1 MIKVSKSTLSMQIS
15 ILVSFCLMLGVVVYG
30 AVQVQGQSRN
40 ATIHKEREVEAI
52 ARNIA
57 TSSLHMIL
65 DENFAAIENLLLNST
80 EFPDVQNL
88 IIIDED
94 GSIISE
100 VHDDGKTFLPT
111 FRLDTLSPPVKA
123 TDFVRLSED
132 SISAWSPI
140 VLGGHIKGWVQV
152 KSSLAF
158 LKGMQRTIWKETA
171 IAGFSIFVVGFFM
184 VQIFLRKRMQ
194 SLEYASGF
202 ARRLYNSRGEHIG
215 ESLGVKELD
224 ELAVSLNWVSD
235 KLREQDVGL
244 KNRTLQLEGA
254 NADLKERVKELNCIY
269 TMTRILHG
277 PIRNVGE
284 QIRSVADMIPPSW
297 HYPELA
303 CARIV
308 YMDKEYSSRE
318 FRVSSHSLKQDIE
331 VDGVLVGSVE
341 VCYRQK
347 PDGVE
352 DEIFLPE
359 EEHLIE
365 EIASRMSVFFKR
377 YETEIALQD
386 AYQNLEERVRL
397 RTFELEQAKQGAE
410 KANRA
415 KTDFL
420 SRMSHELRTPMN
432 AVLGFAELIKMEDRD
447 EKLSSDQRDFIEE
460 ILKAGRHL
468 LELINEVLDLSKVE
482 TETMSLSMEAVNIQE
497 MIETVHGM
505 MEPVAREYKIILR
518 KKEECGNVFVFAD
531 KLKLKQVIINLV
543 SNGIKYNKI
552 GGFVSI
558 GIGDSDANS
567 VCLEVTDTGVGI
579 ADESRD
585 TIFLPFE
592 RLGNHDVVDGTG
604 IGLTVTKSLVELM
617 GGSISVTSEL
627 EQGSTFKVNLRT
639 MRVGQ
644 LN

>member
-30 AVQVQGQSRN
+30 AIQVQGQSRYSL
-40 ATIHKEREVEAI
+40 IQKEREVEAI

-57 TSSLHMIL
+57 ASSLYMIL
-65 DENFAAIENLLLNST
+65 NEDFSAIENLLLNST
-80 EFPDVQNL
+80 GFPDVQKL
-88 IIIDED
+88 VIVDEF
-94 GSIISE
+94 GAIISE
-100 VHDDGKTFLPT
+100 VIDDGKTFSPT
-111 FRLDTLSPPVKA
+111 FRLDTLLLPKKSA
-123 TDFVRLSED
+123 DFIQSNED
-132 SISAWSPI
+132 FISAWSPV
-140 VLGGHIKGWVQV
+140 VLGGDIKAWVSV
-152 KSSLAF
+152 ESSLGF
-158 LKGMQRTIWKETA
+158 LKGMQRTIWKDTA
-171 IAGFSIFVVGFFM
+171 IAGFSIFVVGFFV
-184 VQIFLRKRMQ
+184 VQIFLRKRMR
-194 SLEYASGF
+194 SLEYASQF
-202 ARRLYNSRGEHIG
+202 ARGLHNSRGEHID

-224 ELAVSLNWVSD
+224 ELVVSLNWVSD

-244 KNRTLQLEGA
+244 KNRASQLEIA

-277 PIRNVGE
+277 PIRDVGE

-297 HYPELA
+297 QYPELA

-308 YMDKEYSSRE
+308 YMDREYLSRE
-318 FRVSSHSLKQDIE
+318 FRISNHVLKRDIE

-341 VCYRQK
+341 VYYREK
-347 PDGVE
+347 PEGAE
-352 DEIFLPE
+352 DELFLAE
-359 EEHLIE
+359 EKRLIE
-365 EIASRMSVFFKR
+365 EISSRMSVFFKR
-377 YETEIALQD
+377 YETEMALQD
-386 AYQNLEERVRL
+386 AYQNLEERVKQ
-397 RTFELEQAKQGAE
+397 RTFELEQAKLGAE
-410 KANRA
+410 KANKA

-447 EKLSSDQRDFIEE
+447 QKLSSDQRDFVEE

-468 LELINEVLDLSKVE
+468 LELINEVLDLARVE

-505 MEPVAREYKIILR
+505 MEPVARDFKVVLR
-518 KKEECGNVFVFAD
+518 KNDQAGNVYVFAD
-531 KLKLKQVIINLV
+531 RLKLKQVIINLV
-543 SNGIKYNKI
+543 SNGIKYNKM
-552 GGFVSI
+552 GGHVSI
-558 GIGDSDANS
+558 GLGESTTTT

-579 ADESRD
+579 ADESKD

-627 EQGSTFKVNLRT
+627 EHGSTFKVFLRT
-639 MRVGQ
+639 MPVGQ
-644 LN
+644 FN